1 MLTALPRCL
10 VEGQAGP
17 AARRGGSGSGC
28 IVVFASQERRRRD
41 EDAVIG
47 RGNVGVTLGA
57 SGPPPA
63 TTSSMA
69 SVQPASPDGAHRRR
83 GRRGSGRRAR
93 DPRCGRQG
101 VVASL
106 AGALA
111 GKVVIDATNDVQGSG
126 KLNALVELADGARPV
141 RAFNTIGWENFADPV
156 FDGVTADLFYA
167 AEAGEAQEVAER
179 LIGDIGLSRVARR
192 GRDVRSRRLADAP
205 LVHARLP
212 AQARP
217 AARFQAA
224 HRRLTAPSGPVGR
237 DRTGRWSAGPAPVS
251 GSGSRAET
259 PRLVA
264 AGSRATP
271 RERATQTSR
280 RLSRIAAIAVISAV

>member
-1 MLTALPRCL
+1 MK
-10 VEGQAGP
+10 
-17 AARRGGSGSGC
+17 
-28 IVVFASQERRRRD
+28 I
-41 EDAVIG
+41 AVIG
-47 RGNVGVTLGA
+47 RGNVGLTLGGKWA
-57 SGPPPA
+57 AAGHDVVYGVRAAGEPGTA
-63 TTSSMA
+63 A
-69 SVQPASPDGAHRRR
+69 IADAVGAAEVVVLAIP
-83 GRRGSGRRAR
+83 GAAAKEL
-93 DPRCGRQG
+93 
-101 VVASL
+101 VASL

-126 KLNALVELADGARPV
+126 KLNALVELAEGARPV
-141 RAFNTIGWENFADPV
+141 RAFNTLGWENFADPV

-179 LIGDIGLSRVARR
+179 LIGDIGLRAGLARR

-205 LVHARLP
+205 LVHAGLP

-237 DRTGRWSAGPAPVS
+237 DRAGRWSAGPAPRCRVQAPA
-251 GSGSRAET
+251 AER

-264 AGSRATP
+264 VGSRARP
-271 RERATQTSR
+271 RERARLR
-280 RLSRIAAIAVISAV
+280 RRGG